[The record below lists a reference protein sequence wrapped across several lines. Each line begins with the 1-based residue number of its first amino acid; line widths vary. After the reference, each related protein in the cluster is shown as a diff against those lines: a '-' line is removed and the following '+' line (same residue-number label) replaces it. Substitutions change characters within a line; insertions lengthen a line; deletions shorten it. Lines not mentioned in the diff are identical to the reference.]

1 MKTKVASLLVV
12 LVLTATQSMA
22 QKRITVQAQNDDISN
37 NLDLKAV
44 STAFGESR
52 NLEEFE
58 QKLNDYDSGISNL
71 DLNNDGQVDYLRVI
85 ESNEKNVHVVV
96 IQAVLDKD
104 VYQDVASIVVDRD
117 RDNVTTVQVIGDP
130 YIYGDNYIIEPAY
143 VYTPSIFSF
152 FWGPSYFSWRSP
164 YYWGYYPTYYRYR
177 RPFEVNIY
185 LSNVYMHVNHN
196 QRYYYTSY
204 RRNDRY
210 DNIYRSIRRNDYAVR
225 YPDRTFSSRN
235 TNVRNK
241 REFEF
246 SRNGVVRND
255 YRGFSDGSRSVR
267 SNDNNSSWNSQ
278 RSAGQRSY
286 TPSDNNSRSNTYQ
299 SRSSNNNNN
308 WQNSGGSRNQYNSG
322 TSTYSAP
329 RNDNN
334 TNVNIQRS
342 NNNYQPR
349 VNSDNN
355 ASRSNNNVVRES
367 SRSNST
373 PQVVSQPRSAA
384 PQRQAESSS
393 RSSESRSSGSSSGS
407 RSASEGSRR

>member
-1 MKTKVASLLVV
+1 MKAKVASLLVV
-12 LVLTATQSMA
+12 LVLTTTQSMA

-44 STAFGESR
+44 STVFGESR

-85 ESNEKNVHVVV
+85 ENNEKNVHVVV

-104 VYQDVASIVVDRD
+104 IYQDVASIVVEKD

-152 FWGPSYFSWRSP
+152 FWGSAYFSWRSP
-164 YYWGYYPTYYRYR
+164 YYWGYYPNYYRYR
-177 RPFEVNIY
+177 RPFELNVY
-185 LSNVYMHVNHN
+185 LSNVYLHVNHN
-196 QRYYYTSY
+196 QRYYYTSS

-235 TNVRNK
+235 VNVRNK

-246 SRNGVVRND
+246 NRNGVVRNN
-255 YRGFSDGSRSVR
+255 YQGVSNGERNVR
-267 SNDNNSSWNSQ
+267 SNDNNSNWNSQ

-299 SRSSNNNNN
+299 SRSNNNNN

-355 ASRSNNNVVRES
+355 SSRSNNNVVRES

-384 PQRQAESSS
+384 PQKQAESSS
-393 RSSESRSSGSSSGS
+393 RSSESKSSGSSSGS

>member
-1 MKTKVASLLVV
+1 MKAKVASLLVV
-12 LVLTATQSMA
+12 LVLTTTQSMA
-22 QKRITVQAQNDDISN
+22 QKRITVQAQNEHISN

-44 STAFGESR
+44 STVFGESR

-85 ESNEKNVHVVV
+85 ENNEKNVHVVV

-104 VYQDVASIVVDRD
+104 IYQDVASIVVEKD

-152 FWGPSYFSWRSP
+152 FWGSSYFSWRSP
-164 YYWGYYPTYYRYR
+164 YYWGYYPNYYHYR
-177 RPFEVNIY
+177 RPFELNVY
-185 LSNVYMHVNHN
+185 LSNVYLHINHN

-204 RRNDRY
+204 RRNNRY
-210 DNIYRSIRRNDYAVR
+210 DDIYRSIRRNDYAVR

-235 TNVRNK
+235 VNVRNK

-246 SRNGVVRND
+246 NRNGVARND
-255 YRGFSDGSRSVR
+255 YRGISNGSRNVR
-267 SNDNNSSWNSQ
+267 SNDNNSNWNSQ

-286 TPSDNNSRSNTYQ
+286 NPSDNNSRSNTYQ
-299 SRSSNNNNN
+299 SRSNNNN
-308 WQNSGGSRNQYNSG
+308 WQNSGSSRNQYNSG

-334 TNVNIQRS
+334 TNVNTQRNSS
-342 NNNYQPR
+342 NQQR

-355 ASRSNNNVVRES
+355 SSRSNNNVVRES

-384 PQRQAESSS
+384 PQKQAESSS
-393 RSSESRSSGSSSGS
+393 RSSESRSSGSSSGG

>member
-177 RPFEVNIY
+177 RPFEVNVY

-299 SRSSNNNNN
+299 SRSSNNNN